1 MLIQCIIYT
10 LHTRADTGGGIGDC
24 PPPEQFQGGDCPPP
38 ENCPPPEQFRG
49 GQPKCPPLSDSGGE
63 RICSGGGGQ
72 KIFRAL
78 CARFVPPL
86 S

>member
-1 MLIQCIIYT
+1 MSNIYIYIYKSGY
-10 LHTRADTGGGIGDC
+10 RGGGLGDC

-49 GQPKCPPLSDSGGE
+49 GQPKCPPLSDSGGGG
-63 RICSGGGGQ
+63 RIRSGRGQ

-78 CARFVPPL
+78 VPL
-86 S
+86 